1 MGWSNPAFS
10 DLGYK
15 ESLIELILPLQVN
28 ARLGH
33 TARVSSVFVLGP
45 AGAVDGRPTVTDGL
59 ATGSSDIVSRRMR
72 LLAPS
77 QGPVPWWSACVDC

>member
-1 MGWSNPAFS
+1 VGWSNPAFS

-33 TARVSSVFVLGP
+33 TARVYRSLS
-45 AGAVDGRPTVTDGL
+45 
-59 ATGSSDIVSRRMR
+59 
-72 LLAPS
+72 
-77 QGPVPWWSACVDC
+77 